1 MINEKTIQRMA
12 NKASQSHCLYRV
24 AAMAISKR
32 GEVLGYTVNKQR
44 FPRVSGRVYVEASLM
59 SLMSRYGKRIKT
71 IIICR
76 INRTGKLVKIDACKT
91 CQEKADELGI
101 KIEGIRE

>member
-1 MINEKTIQRMA
+1 MINEKIIQRMA

-24 AAMAISKR
+24 AAMAISKN
-32 GEVLGYTVNKQR
+32 GELLGFSVNKPR
-44 FPRVSGRVYVEASLM
+44 FPRVSGSIHAEMA
-59 SLMSRYGKRIKT
+59 LMSRYGKRIKT

-76 INRTGKLVKIDACKT
+76 INRTGKLVKINACKT

-101 KIEGIRE
+101 KIEGIKE